1 MQPEWFAGRLK
12 ELREAKGWTQ
22 RQLAEAAGLAVAGVQ
37 NLEQGRTYP
46 EWPTV
51 LALCQALGVSCD
63 AFAVEPSTPSPVA
76 GRGRPRKPT
85 AESVDQQQPK
95 RPRGRPRK
103 DTETPGA
110 AQETPSG

>member
-1 MQPEWFAGRLK
+1 MRPEWFAGRLK

-22 RQLAEAAGLAVAGVQ
+22 RQLAETAGLALAGVQ

-51 LALCQALGVSCD
+51 LALCQAFGVSCD
-63 AFAVEPSTPSPVA
+63 AFTLQPRSSSLAPA
-76 GRGRPRKPT
+76 RGRPRKVS
-85 AESVDQQQPK
+85 AEDVEEQPK

-103 DTETPGA
+103 APA
-110 AQETPSG
+110 AGHGRKRKDK

>member
-1 MQPEWFAGRLK
+1 MRPEWFAGRLK
-12 ELREAKGWTQ
+12 ELREGKGWTQ

-37 NLEQGRTYP
+37 NIEQGRTYP

-63 AFAVEPSTPSPVA
+63 AFTEQPRASSSGG
-76 GRGRPRKPT
+76 GRGRPRKPIPEGT
-85 AESVDQQQPK
+85 EQQQPK

-103 DTETPGA
+103 ASTAVQG
-110 AQETPSG
+110 